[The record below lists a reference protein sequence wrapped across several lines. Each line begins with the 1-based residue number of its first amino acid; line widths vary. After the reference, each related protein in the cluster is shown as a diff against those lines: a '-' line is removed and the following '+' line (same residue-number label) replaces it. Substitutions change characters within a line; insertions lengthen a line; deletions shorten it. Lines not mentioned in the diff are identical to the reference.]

1 MSHPQQPSG
10 TRLPKLRAGQ
20 LREQVHA
27 ALQADPVRT
36 WSVTELAD
44 HLGGRSAGA
53 VGQALE
59 KLATAGQAHLVASGP
74 RRYRATPTST
84 STPTADPN
92 SGGGGAAAQGS
103 GAIGGAT
110 GGHPTGTPQRPGA
123 GSGGVPAGAI
133 PRPGGGWYLP
143 RRLGDA
149 TDVQVLQRLREQSIP
164 VLLFG
169 PPGTGK
175 TALVEAAFPDVLT
188 VAGHGDTVVEDL
200 LGSWVP
206 LPGGGFDYTHGP
218 LPVAMR
224 EGRVLFVDDATLIPP
239 RVLAVLYPA
248 MDGRGVITIPA
259 HHHEQV
265 KATGGFYVIAGHN
278 PGVHGAILTE
288 ALASRFA
295 THIEVTTD
303 FDLARKLGVP
313 DKAVTAAANLNT
325 KLRNGEIGWAP
336 QLRELLAFKHLA
348 DTLGTSAAVGNLA
361 AIAPEPDREQVV
373 TVLAQTFGTH
383 VTPLRVGNSNPHGRS
398 HAS

>member
-1 MSHPQQPSG
+1 MSHSQQSSG
-10 TRLPKLRAGQ
+10 PRLPKLRAGQ

-27 ALQADPVRT
+27 TLQADPART

-59 KLATAGQAHLVASGP
+59 KLAAAGQVHLVGTGP
-74 RRYRATPTST
+74 RRYCKAPITSSPATTDPTGSGT
-84 STPTADPN
+84 GAADPAS
-92 SGGGGAAAQGS
+92 SGGGKAAAGQP
-103 GAIGGAT
+103 
-110 GGHPTGTPQRPGA
+110 PTGTPP
-123 GSGGVPAGAI
+123 GAI
-133 PRPGGGWYLP
+133 PRPNGGWYLP

-149 TDVQVLQRLREQSIP
+149 TDVQVLQRLRKQSIP

-206 LPGGGFDYTHGP
+206 LPGGGFEYTHGP
-218 LPVAMR
+218 LPTAMR

-265 KATGGFYVIAGHN
+265 KATEGFYVIAGHN

-288 ALASRFA
+288 ALASRFS

-303 FDLARKLGVP
+303 FDLARRLGVP

-336 QLRELLAFKHLA
+336 QLRELLAFTQLA

-373 TVLAQTFGTH
+373 TVLAHTFGMSI
-383 VTPLRVGNSNPHGRS
+383 TPLRVGESNPSGRS
-398 HAS
+398 STP

>member
-1 MSHPQQPSG
+1 MSHPQQQPG
-10 TRLPKLRAGQ
+10 PKLPKLGAGQ

-27 ALQADPVRT
+27 ALVADPART

-44 HLGGRSAGA
+44 ALGGRSAGA

-59 KLATAGQAHLVASGP
+59 KLAASGMAHLVATGP
-74 RRYRATPTST
+74 RRYRATPSA
-84 STPTADPN
+84 SSPAADPTGT
-92 SGGGGAAAQGS
+92 SGGGGAASPTSSS
-103 GAIGGAT
+103 GRRSAGQAT
-110 GGHPTGTPQRPGA
+110 TGM
-123 GSGGVPAGAI
+123 PAGAL

-143 RRLGDA
+143 RRLGGS
-149 TDVQVLQRLREQSIP
+149 TDVEVLRRLRTRNIP
-164 VLLFG
+164 VLLYG

-175 TALVEAAFPDVLT
+175 TALVEAAFPEVLT

-259 HHHEQV
+259 HHHEHV
-265 KATGGFYVIAGHN
+265 KAVDGFYVTAGHN

-303 FDLARKLGVP
+303 FDLARRLGVP
-313 DKAVTAAANLNT
+313 ERAVTAAANLNT

-336 QLRELLAFKHLA
+336 QLRELLAFTQLA
-348 DTLGTSAAVGNLA
+348 HTLGISAAVGNLA
-361 AIAPEPDREQVV
+361 AIAPEPDREQVIA
-373 TVLAQTFGTH
+373 VLAHTFGMSI
-383 VTPLRVGNSNPHGRS
+383 TPLRVGNSHPPGRS
-398 HAS
+398 TAS

>member
-1 MSHPQQPSG
+1 MSHPQQSG
-10 TRLPKLRAGQ
+10 SKLPRLRAGQ

-27 ALQADPVRT
+27 ALVADPGRT

-44 HLGGRSAGA
+44 ALGGRSAGA

-59 KLATAGQAHLVASGP
+59 KLAATGQAFQVAAGP
-74 RRYRATPTST
+74 RRYRATGTSA
-84 STPTADPN
+84 SSPGTADPTSN
-92 SGGGGAAAQGS
+92 RAGAGAGAADPTSS
-103 GAIGGAT
+103 G
-110 GGHPTGTPQRPGA
+110 
-123 GSGGVPAGAI
+123 GSGGNPHAGQTPSQTPPGAL

-143 RRLGDA
+143 RRLGGS
-149 TDVQVLQRLREQSIP
+149 TDVEVLQRLRKQNIP
-164 VLLFG
+164 VLLYG

-175 TALVEAAFPDVLT
+175 TALVEAAFPEILT

-218 LPVAMR
+218 LPTAMR
-224 EGRVLFVDDATLIPP
+224 EGRVLFVDDATLIAP

-265 KATGGFYVIAGHN
+265 KAAEGFYVIAGHN

-288 ALASRFA
+288 ALASRFS

-303 FDLARKLGVP
+303 FDLARNLGVP

-336 QLRELLAFKHLA
+336 QLRELLAFRQLA
-348 DTLGTSAAVGNLA
+348 NTLGVSAAVGNMA

-373 TVLAQTFGTH
+373 AVLAHTFGAQ
-383 VTPLRVGNSNPHGRS
+383 VTPLRVGNSHPPGRS
-398 HAS
+398 TTS

>member
-10 TRLPKLRAGQ
+10 SKLPKLRAGQ
-20 LREQVHA
+20 LREQVLA
-27 ALQADPVRT
+27 ALVVDPVRA

-59 KLATAGQAHLVASGP
+59 KLAATGLAHLVASGP
-74 RRYRATPTST
+74 RRYRATPTSA
-84 STPTADPN
+84 S
-92 SGGGGAAAQGS
+92 S
-103 GAIGGAT
+103 
-110 GGHPTGTPQRPGA
+110 PGA
-123 GSGGVPAGAI
+123 GPTSSTGVADPTGGGSGRQPSTGQATTGMPPGAI
-133 PRPGGGWYLP
+133 ARPGGGWYLP
-143 RRLGDA
+143 RRLGDS
-149 TDVQVLQRLREQSIP
+149 TDVQVLRRLRKQSIP
-164 VLLFG
+164 VLLYG

-175 TALVEAAFPDVLT
+175 TALVEAAFPEVLT

-206 LPGGGFDYTHGP
+206 LPGGGFEYTHGP

-265 KATGGFYVIAGHN
+265 RAAEGFYVIAGHN

-288 ALASRFA
+288 ALSSRFA

-313 DKAVTAAANLNT
+313 DKAVAAAANLNT

-336 QLRELLAFKHLA
+336 QLRELLAFTQLA
-348 DTLGTSAAVGNLA
+348 DTLGIAAAVGNLA
-361 AIAPEPDREQVV
+361 AIAPEPDREQVI
-373 TVLAQTFGTH
+373 TVLAHTFGMSI
-383 VTPLRVGNSNPHGRS
+383 TPLRVGNSHPPARS
-398 HAS
+398 ATS